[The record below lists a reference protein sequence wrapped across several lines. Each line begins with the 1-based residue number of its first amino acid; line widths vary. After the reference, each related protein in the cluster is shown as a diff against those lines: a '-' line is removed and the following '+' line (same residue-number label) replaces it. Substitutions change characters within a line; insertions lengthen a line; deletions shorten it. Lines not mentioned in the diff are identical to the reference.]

1 MSPNRNHEGYKDPT
15 EMSWNLLGNTE
26 ETKTREYFIAN
37 CSHGKDS
44 QAMVRGLIQKGYP
57 LDEVV
62 FYDTGAEFKAIY
74 DARDHLLPLLKEK
87 GIKYTELHPT
97 RSFFYDML
105 DKPVYSKKN
114 GHHCGYG
121 WCGGRTRWGTA
132 AKRDALEKYINRI
145 RARGFNVT
153 QYIGI
158 AADEAPRIARNSGKG
173 KRLPLVEWG
182 WTEHYC
188 LELCYAEGVTW
199 EENGIRLYDI
209 LDRVSCW
216 CCANKNLKE
225 LRNIRRELPEYWER
239 MKDLQDKIDKPFRAG
254 RTSKN
259 GRITPARSIYDLD
272 EQFAKEEKMV

>member
-1 MSPNRNHEGYKDPT
+1 
-15 EMSWNLLGNTE
+15 MSWNYIQAKGGDTE
-26 ETKTREYFIAN
+26 TREYFVAS

-44 QAMVRGLIQKGYP
+44 QAMVRGLIKKGYP

-62 FYDTGAEFKAIY
+62 FYDTGAEFRAIY
-74 DARDHLLPLLKEK
+74 DARDHLLPLLNAN
-87 GIKYTELHPT
+87 GIKYTELHPA
-97 RSFFYDML
+97 RPFFYDML
-105 DKPVYSKKN
+105 EKPVYSKKN

-132 AKRDALEKYINRI
+132 AKTAALDKHMNEISDK
-145 RARGFNVT
+145 GFNVT
-153 QYIGI
+153 QYVGI
-158 AADEAPRIARNSGKG
+158 AADETHRIDRNMVKG

-182 WTEHYC
+182 WTEADC
-188 LELCYAEGVTW
+188 LALCYAEGVTW

-239 MKDLQDKIDKPFRAG
+239 MKDLQAKISKPIKAA
-254 RTSKN
+254 RTSKT
-259 GRITPARSIYDLD
+259 GKITPERSIFDLD
-272 EQFAKEEKMV
+272 KLFAREEEME